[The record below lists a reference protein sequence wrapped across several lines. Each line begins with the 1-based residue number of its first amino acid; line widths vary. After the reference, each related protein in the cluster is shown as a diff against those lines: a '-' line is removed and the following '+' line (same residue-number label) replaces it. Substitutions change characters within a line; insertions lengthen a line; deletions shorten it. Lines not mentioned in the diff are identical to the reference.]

1 MTTYDQIIYN
11 TARQEGFTDIVAKLM
26 AAQARVETSDSGI
39 DYSTNN
45 FTCNNN
51 MFGMKYIGQ
60 ALASKGTPA
69 PSSERSSGC
78 GTSGS
83 GCNKIGV
90 GTCKNGD
97 FYARYQNQEDSAKD
111 AIQRLF
117 KKTVNGITPEEI
129 NQATDSTSYATV
141 LKKRDYYGFKHYGQP
156 GAQEEIDNYAAGIR
170 ARLRRVSV
178 TDYIADVY
186 TNNKKTINFAIIGG
200 VLVGLSLYG
209 YFLYK
214 KGVILKK

>member
-26 AAQARVETSDSGI
+26 AAQARVETSDNGI
-39 DYSTNN
+39 DYSTSN
-45 FTCNNN
+45 FICNKN

-60 ALASKGTPA
+60 PLATRGYPA
-69 PSSERSSGC
+69 PANERSGSCGASG
-78 GTSGS
+78 T
-83 GCNKIGV
+83 GCNRVGV
-90 GTCKNGD
+90 GTCKNSD
-97 FYARYQNQEDSAKD
+97 YYARYQNEEDSARD

-117 KKTVNGITPEEI
+117 KITINGITPEDI

-156 GAQEEIDNYAAGIR
+156 GAQAEIDGYAGGLR
-170 ARLRRVSV
+170 ARLKRVSV

-186 TNNKKTINFAIIGG
+186 TNNKKTINFGIIGG